1 VNRTIYRSIIYRNHR
16 LVLGVIW
23 VILLGLLLG
32 SSTGAVS
39 ADPTAVTLLYFRGS
53 GQDNAVLLEWAT
65 GTEFNTAGFRI
76 TRANE
81 EDGQFHELG
90 QIGFIPGEGDG
101 IFGAVYEAVDEESVS
116 NGTVYWYK
124 LIELELDG
132 RENPAGPISVTAGLA
147 APTATSSPISSAT
160 ATTPSGGNPATAT
173 PDPTEISATS
183 TPTSFNPGSSGASA
197 SSATANPSG
206 ASLVPTVSGS
216 SQTNSTASSSTTGAA
231 NPSDRG
237 NAAAPEATLDLSG
250 YPEPEQS
257 ENSEPARSVRSNG
270 AKGYPDPDPESA
282 IPAPASESY
291 PLGIGERLP
300 DLTPPSGSESTIDS
314 AVIGSGDFSDQ
325 EDENVEGDP
334 EQSGTSTAILWMG
347 FVASFLLFSAGV
359 ICSII
364 YFSRQRMQGR

>member
-1 VNRTIYRSIIYRNHR
+1 MNRTIYRSIIRRNHK
-16 LVLGVIW
+16 LALGVIW
-23 VILLGLLLG
+23 VILLGLLIL

-39 ADPTAVTLLYFRGS
+39 ADPTAVTLLYFRGT

-76 TRANE
+76 MRANE
-81 EDGQFHELG
+81 ENGQYQVLD

-101 IFGAVYEAVDEESVS
+101 IFGAVYEAVDEDNVS

-124 LIELELDG
+124 LIEFELDG
-132 RENPAGPISVTAGLA
+132 RENPVGPISVTAGSA
-147 APTATSSPISSAT
+147 APTATSSPIPSAT
-160 ATTPSGGNPATAT
+160 ATTPSGGSPATAT

-206 ASLVPTVSGS
+206 ASLIPTVSGS
-216 SQTNSTASSSTTGAA
+216 TQTDSTASSSTTGAA
-231 NPSDRG
+231 NPSDPG

-257 ENSEPARSVRSNG
+257 ENSEQTRSVRSNG
-270 AKGYPDPDPESA
+270 AQGYPDPDPEGV
-282 IPAPASESY
+282 PPTPASESY

-300 DLTPPSGSESTIDS
+300 DLTPLSGSESTVDS
-314 AVIGSGDFSDQ
+314 AVIGSRDSADQ
-325 EDENVEGDP
+325 EVENVEAES
-334 EQSGTSTAILWMG
+334 EQSGISSAILWMG

-359 ICSII
+359 IGSII